1 MQATVRRR
9 RRGFTLIELLVV
21 IAIIAVLIA
30 LLLPAVQAARE
41 AARRIQCTNN
51 LKQIGLALHNYHT
64 RPTTCFPLGGFA
76 GLLRLQRLPPI
87 LSWTSWS
94 GHALML
100 PFLEQGPLYNAANF
114 SLAVIYCNPGQAANS
129 TAYNTRVSAYLC
141 PSDGNAGIVRINSY
155 YACVGAQPIIGDNSY
170 VPDDNAGGNTTSNS
184 SGLFDMQIGFSM
196 AQATDGLTNTI
207 AFSEALVGDASSYNR
222 TKNNGTV
229 NSSNPGGTRA
239 ISARRS
245 TSRRSSRGVAAC
257 DAGWNMTDG
266 TANTVGNDRG
276 DRWGLASPGIT
287 LFNTI
292 ITPNSK
298 DHPWSAC
305 RFDSPGGDI
314 ADSRYVNAN
323 SNHPGGVNVTMGD
336 GSVKFIKDSIAG
348 PVWWA
353 LGTRNFGEVIS
364 ADSY

>member
-1 MQATVRRR
+1 MLSTIRPG

-64 RPTTCFPLGGFA
+64 ANNIFPLGGTLGYCGSNGA
-76 GLLRLQRLPPI
+76 TY

-94 GHALML
+94 GQALML
-100 PFLEQGPLYNAANF
+100 PYLEQTPLYNSINF
-114 SLAVIYCNPGQAANS
+114 NLAVIYCTPAVQINS
-129 TAYNTRVSAYLC
+129 TAYNTRVSGFLC
-141 PSDGNAGIVRINSY
+141 PSDGLAGQDRINSY
-155 YACVGAQPIIGDNSY
+155 SACVGAANYGDNSY
-170 VPDDNAGGNTTSNS
+170 VPDDNAGGSTTSNS
-184 SGLFDMQIGFSM
+184 SGLFDMQIGFGIVD
-196 AQATDGLTNTI
+196 ATDGVSNTI
-207 AFSEALVGDASSYNR
+207 AFSEALVGNANTESR
-222 TKNNGTV
+222 TRNHGPV
-229 NSSNPGGTRA
+229 NASNPGGTIRLSPSMGVA
-239 ISARRS
+239 AVFK
-245 TSRRSSRGVAAC
+245 GVAAC
-257 DAGWNMTDG
+257 DAAWNVSDG
-266 TANTVGNDRG
+266 TPNTVGNNRG
-276 DRWGLASPGIT
+276 ERWGLATPGQT

-292 ITPNSK
+292 VTPNSK

-323 SNHPGGVNVTMGD
+323 SNHPGGVNATMGD
-336 GSVKFIKDSIAG
+336 GSVRFVKDTIAA

-353 LGTRNFGEVIS
+353 LGTRNLGEIIS

>member
-1 MQATVRRR
+1 MPFPTHPR

-30 LLLPAVQAARE
+30 LLLPAVQSARE

-51 LKQIGLALHNYHT
+51 LKQIGLGIHNYHST
-64 RPTTCFPLGGFA
+64 HNMFPLGSTLSYCGYQ
-76 GLLRLQRLPPI
+76 GSNY

-100 PFLEQGPLYNAANF
+100 PFLEQGPLYNSMNFNLAA
-114 SLAVIYCNPGQAANS
+114 IYCDPVYLTNT
-129 TAYNTRVSAYLC
+129 TAFNTRVSAYLC
-141 PSDGNAGIVRINSY
+141 PSDGNAGQFRINSY
-155 YACVGAQPIIGDNSY
+155 YASMGGANYGDNSY
-170 VPDDNAGGNTTSNS
+170 VPDDNAGGLTTPNS
-184 SGLFDMQIGFSM
+184 SGLFDFQIGFTV
-196 AQATDGLTNTI
+196 AQVTDGLSNTI
-207 AFSEALVGDASSYNR
+207 AFSEALVGDTSGYGR
-222 TKNNGTV
+222 TRNNGPV
-229 NSSNPGGTRA
+229 AAPNPGGTRYPTP
-239 ISARRS
+239 SMN
-245 TSRRSSRGVAAC
+245 VAAVFAGVTAC
-257 DAGWNMTDG
+257 DVAWQASDG

-276 DRWGLASPGIT
+276 YRWGIAGSGAN

-292 ITPNSK
+292 VTPNSK

-305 RFDSPGGDI
+305 RFDSPGQGLTD
-314 ADSRYVNAN
+314 ARYVNAN

-336 GSVKFIKDSIAG
+336 GSVRFIKDTISG
-348 PVWWA
+348 PTWWA